1 MFACTATQPSAPP
14 KSGPQR
20 RIAGIMAAIALARPR
35 EARSRSPV
43 GAKETHWV
51 KLVDV
56 GTQVSEQE
64 EWRYTEFLRKQLECE
79 EVRISSKASNSGGQH
94 LVHLQCKA
102 NISRLAV
109 TRAKIRERGWTI
121 VWLDD
126 AKAAGI
132 TK

>member
-1 MFACTATQPSAPP
+1 MHGDAAIYSPSP
-14 KSGPQR
+14 GPRR
-20 RIAGIMAAIALARPR
+20 RIADIMAAVALARPR
-35 EARSRSPV
+35 GARSRSPV
-43 GAKETHWV
+43 GETHWV